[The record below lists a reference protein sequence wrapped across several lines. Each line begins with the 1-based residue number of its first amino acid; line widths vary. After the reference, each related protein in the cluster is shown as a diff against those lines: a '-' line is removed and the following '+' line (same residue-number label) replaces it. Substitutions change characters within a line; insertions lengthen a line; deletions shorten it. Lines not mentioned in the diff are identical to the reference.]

1 VTNFGI
7 RRDFSDL
14 RADMI
19 ERLGNIGFE
28 LLNTTPLEWIA
39 VFSGLFYVL
48 LIARKNSKG
57 WFFAAVSSGIYI
69 YLCFINDYF
78 LESALQVFYLTMA
91 LYGWVT
97 WQKTR
102 NEVQFIRR
110 WKLKYHLMNIV
121 ISTLLTVLLGFIFSS
136 FTSQQLPYLDAF
148 TTVFSI
154 GATFMV
160 TQKVLENW
168 MYWIVID
175 ILSIQL
181 YAHRD
186 LNLTAVLF
194 ALYTIIAVVG
204 YFRWRK
210 VFRLQQGA

>member
-1 VTNFGI
+1 
-7 RRDFSDL
+7 
-14 RADMI
+14 
-19 ERLGNIGFE
+19 
-28 LLNTTPLEWIA
+28 
-39 VFSGLFYVL
+39 
-48 LIARKNSKG
+48 LI
-57 WFFAAVSSGIYI
+57 
-69 YLCFINDYF
+69 
-78 LESALQVFYLTMA
+78 
-91 LYGWVT
+91 
-97 WQKTR
+97 
-102 NEVQFIRR
+102 
-110 WKLKYHLMNIV
+110 NIV
-121 ISTLLTVLLGFIFSS
+121 ISTLLTVLLGFIFSA

-175 ILSIQL
+175 LLSIHL

-210 VFRLQQGA
+210 AFRLQQGV